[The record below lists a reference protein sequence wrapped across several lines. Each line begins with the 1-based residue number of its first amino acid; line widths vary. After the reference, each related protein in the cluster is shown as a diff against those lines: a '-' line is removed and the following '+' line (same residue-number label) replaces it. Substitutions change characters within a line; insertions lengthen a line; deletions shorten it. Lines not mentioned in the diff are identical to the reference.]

1 MPVTEID
8 YRRVYKELKKNEQAR
23 RRADLQAERHAKR
36 PMGDLINDQVRL
48 RVIEFVQSNPL
59 WTPEDLVR
67 IINYF
72 KRYYGLTKRYA
83 VVEGNKDGDDLGTTQ
98 GSSETPS

>member
-1 MPVTEID
+1 MSSQEID

-23 RRADLQAERHAKR
+23 RRAALAQAQFRR
-36 PMGDLINDQVRL
+36 PHKQVAQDLIRT
-48 RVIEFVQSNPL
+48 RVVEFVEANPN

-67 IINYF
+67 VIGFFTKYYGISG
-72 KRYYGLTKRYA
+72 KRYE
-83 VVEGNKDGDDLGTTQ
+83 VEGKNNGDDLGTTQ